1 MKKVIKKVAY
11 EVKEFLKL
19 FMLGYIPCMVF
30 MSLFFTLKGLM
41 LLTVWAATGFLILCI
56 ICYILQTRKEKKMA
70 AKAKIR
76 RSEI

>member
-30 MSLFFTLKGLM
+30 MSLFFTLKGLI
-41 LLTVWAATGFLILCI
+41 LLTVWAATAFLIFCVV
-56 ICYILQTRKEKKMA
+56 CYVLQTRKEKKMA
-70 AKAKIR
+70 AKAKLK